1 MPIIFQEK
9 DDDNDDIEDLI
20 ESFIGQFSPVEAEAF
35 FILRDQRTKAAY
47 GECHIDAKSLLS
59 LGTIDVPLDPENS
72 PDYRANREL
81 VENHPAFQ
89 QMKVDAIGRRSFSGI
104 VCEFIEGGEK
114 PLTIIGGQHRFE
126 AIASAADADV
136 HELHG
141 VKVYFGLTPDQR
153 LDVQV
158 ISNTNIAVSPD
169 LLDRMFE
176 TVAGSELRDWCQSAG
191 LLSKGEDF
199 SDKRKRGNSI
209 TVGTARNFIV
219 NFWKGKQIDPDK
231 FDMFDTTPV
240 AVPTGQR
247 NPKDWAEVKVAWPDL
262 WTDRALL
269 QAGREYAKLIAAQR
283 TAFQDSKGK
292 TKKGYSDFEDKANN
306 LAVLTA
312 WAYVAGMLQANP
324 TRLGKHYALKDIP
337 SGDPLKA
344 DLLAKG
350 RHVTDAD
357 AYRGLGYRTDSKE
370 RGRFVELFALQ
381 AEKGGGVAKK
391 FIEAAI
397 SAYHAKQ
404 AALQAKELREKYSGR
419 CGRICA

>member
-1 MPIIFQEK
+1 MPIIFREK
-9 DDDNDDIEDLI
+9 DELNDDVENLI
-20 ESFIGQFSPVEAEAF
+20 KSFIAQFLPVETDAF
-35 FILRDQRTKAAY
+35 YILRDRRTHAAY
-47 GECHIDAKSLLS
+47 SECHIDAKQLLA

-89 QMKVDAIGRRSFSGI
+89 QMKTDAVGGRSFSGI
-104 VCEFIEGGEK
+104 VCEYVAGDKK
-114 PLTIIGGQHRFE
+114 PLTVIGGQHRFE
-126 AIASAADADV
+126 AIALAAEANV

-141 VKVYFGLTPDQR
+141 IKVYFGLSPDQR

-176 TVAGSELRDWCQSAG
+176 TVAGSELRDWSQNAQ

-219 NFWKGKQIDPDK
+219 NFWKGKQVDSDR
-231 FDMFDTTPV
+231 FDLTDTTPI

-247 NPKDWAEVKVAWPDL
+247 NPRDWAEVKAAWPDL
-262 WTDRALL
+262 WNDASLL

-283 TAFQDSKGK
+283 AAFRDTKGK
-292 TKKGYSDFEDKANN
+292 TKKGYGDFEDKANN

-312 WAYVAGMLQANP
+312 WSYVAGMLQNNP
-324 TRLGKHYALKDIP
+324 VRLAKHYALRDIP
-337 SGDPLKA
+337 SGDPLRA

-404 AALQAKELREKYSGR
+404 AALQAKELRER
-419 CGRICA
+419 L